1 MHSPHVP
8 KFEQTLRRRLY
19 NDIVV
24 ILYNKIIY
32 IILYIYITTIS
43 LRSHARSF
51 LFASVPY
58 PRRKHSRRKY
68 LTHASQKA
76 SLFFLSKTIN
86 IQLCRT
92 RFQEKYLHVQTNDRG
107 PMAIQMTS
115 NKNAEQQ
122 NLGERRGRKKHLPHA
137 KNPSVFFLLLLLLR
151 PLGAGA
157 RRRENLRRPPS
168 SSRGGR

>member
-1 MHSPHVP
+1 M
-8 KFEQTLRRRLY
+8 
-19 NDIVV
+19 
-24 ILYNKIIY
+24 
-32 IILYIYITTIS
+32 
-43 LRSHARSF
+43 
-51 LFASVPY
+51 PY

-107 PMAIQMTS
+107 PTIQMTS

-137 KNPSVFFLLLLLLR
+137 KNPSVFLLLLLLLLPSSR
-151 PLGAGA
+151 CRCATSRKPSSTPVVVEGRKIVRAVSSCLS
-157 RRRENLRRPPS
+157 LRRVSLRARITVDNGPKG
-168 SSRGGR
+168 SRVAVCRRKSVAW